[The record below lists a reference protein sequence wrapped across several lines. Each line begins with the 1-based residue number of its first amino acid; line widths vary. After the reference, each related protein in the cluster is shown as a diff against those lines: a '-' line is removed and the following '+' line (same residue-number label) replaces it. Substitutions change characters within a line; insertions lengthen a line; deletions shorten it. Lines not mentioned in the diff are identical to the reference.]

1 MKRETTLAGGI
12 TFLLAVV
19 PALLGQD
26 ANIRP
31 SPAAP
36 SDIVGAQL
44 VAWSEVQ
51 KPQPLSQVLSGD
63 RPDLQPDQQSAAWNQ
78 SNYGTSA
85 PQAAAQQASTNHST
99 KQPSLTSP
107 RVASYGGIP

>member
-1 MKRETTLAGGI
+1 MKRETTLAGAI

-19 PALLGQD
+19 PALCGQD

-51 KPQPLSQVLSGD
+51 KPQPLSPLPGD
-63 RPDLQPDQQSAAWNQ
+63 RPDPQDQQPASANQ
-78 SNYGTSA
+78 SSQQA
-85 PQAAAQQASTNHST
+85 SVPQAAAQQASTNNLT

-107 RVASYGGIP
+107 RVTSYAAIP